1 MNVDALTL
9 TALVGEFHE
18 TLIGARIDDVIQ
30 PTPHAVALQTYGA
43 GRNRWLIASA
53 HPQLARVHYIERKPR
68 KLVQDPPAF
77 VMLLRKYLEGT
88 RVSEVRQPAWERLIE
103 IGCVRGPQEA
113 ANRRVWLVVEIMGRV
128 SNLILRDDNGLI
140 LGSLRH
146 VGAGENRYRTIAP
159 TIPYRYPP
167 PQTRALH
174 GETMP
179 RIEPEN
185 VTASELEEA
194 GAEMLAAGPKPRGR
208 AGRKGLAGRT
218 QPLIVADVLMAHL
231 AGFGREL
238 AGEVV
243 ARALGAPDA
252 PLTTGVRWNR
262 VAHEARELAT
272 LSTTKAWEPT
282 LVYRS
287 ADEHARPFAFAVYPP
302 RQYGDGAILR
312 PAASV
317 NEMLATYYEDAE
329 WYNAVEG
336 AKQELRH
343 ALQTQRDRCLRKDEA
358 LRGEL
363 ALLDEMQQLREEADI
378 LLAFQQEV
386 PEHASSFRIENPF
399 TAGEGD
405 AQTVTIAL
413 DPRLSAVENANKKY
427 DRYHKLQR
435 AGSRIPPQIEANE
448 LELAH
453 IEQLRTDL
461 ALAETPAEIAL
472 VRAEVAEAGYLRGAK
487 DAGNLHRLNKGVKGG
502 KAGKSGKGGKGG
514 KSGNAGQAAKRGA
527 EGGSP
532 LRRQSSDGFLLLVG
546 KNSRQNE
553 EVTFREASANDLWL
567 HARGVPGA
575 HVIIKSG
582 GRPVPQTTER
592 EAAALAAYY
601 SQSRAAGSVPVDI
614 TQQRYVRHMKGGG
627 PGMVIYE
634 REHTIQVSP
643 AEIEE

>member
-18 TLIGARIDDVIQ
+18 TLIAARIDDVIQ
-30 PTPHAVALQTYGA
+30 PTPRAVALQTYGA

-238 AGEVV
+238 AGEAV

-363 ALLDEMQQLREEADI
+363 AL
-378 LLAFQQEV
+378 
-386 PEHASSFRIENPF
+386 
-399 TAGEGD
+399 
-405 AQTVTIAL
+405 
-413 DPRLSAVENANKKY
+413 
-427 DRYHKLQR
+427 
-435 AGSRIPPQIEANE
+435 
-448 LELAH
+448 

-601 SQSRAAGSVPVDI
+601 SQSRAAG
-614 TQQRYVRHMKGGG
+614 
-627 PGMVIYE
+627 
-634 REHTIQVSP
+634 
-643 AEIEE
+643 